1 MSMNREQKR
10 MLQRQGEVDADG
22 EPIRQRRQ
30 QQQQQQRP
38 AEERTGVVQFGREVR
53 AELRKVAWPSR
64 SETGNYTTV
73 VIITIIAITLVV
85 ASLDWIFSGSVL
97 ELFDV

>member
-30 QQQQQQRP
+30 QQQNP
-38 AEERTGVVQFGREVR
+38 AEERTGFVQFGREVR

-73 VIITIIAITLVV
+73 VIITIIVITLVV
-85 ASLDWIFSGSVL
+85 AGLDWIFSESVL

>member
-10 MLQRQGEVDADG
+10 MLQRQGEVAADG
-22 EPIRQRRQ
+22 EPIRQRRP
-30 QQQQQQRP
+30 QQRP
-38 AEERTGVVQFGREVR
+38 AEERTGITPFSREVR

-73 VIITIIAITLVV
+73 VIITILVITAVV
-85 ASLDWIFSGSVL
+85 AGLDWIFSQSVL

>member
-30 QQQQQQRP
+30 QQRS
-38 AEERTGVVQFGREVR
+38 AEERTGIAQFNREVR

-73 VIITIIAITLVV
+73 VIITILAITAVV
-85 ASLDWIFSGSVL
+85 AGLDWIFSQSVL

>member
-30 QQQQQQRP
+30 QQRT
-38 AEERTGVVQFGREVR
+38 AEKRTGVIQFGREVR

-73 VIITIIAITLVV
+73 VIITIITITLVV
-85 ASLDWIFSGSVL
+85 ASLDWIFSESVL

>member
-30 QQQQQQRP
+30 QQQQQRS

-85 ASLDWIFSGSVL
+85 ASLDWIFSESVL

>member
-10 MLQRQGEVDADG
+10 MLQRQGEVDAEG

-30 QQQQQQRP
+30 QQQHRS

>member
-30 QQQQQQRP
+30 QQRS

>member
-10 MLQRQGEVDADG
+10 MLQRQGEVAADG

-30 QQQQQQRP
+30 QQNRQP
-38 AEERTGVVQFGREVR
+38 EERTGAVQFGREVR

-64 SETGNYTTV
+64 SETGNYTAV
-73 VIITIIAITLVV
+73 VIVTIIAITAIV
-85 ASLDWIFSGSVL
+85 AGLDWVFSQSVL

>member
-10 MLQRQGEVDADG
+10 MMQRQGEVDADG

-30 QQQQQQRP
+30 QQSRP
-38 AEERTGVVQFGREVR
+38 AEERAGIGQFAREVR

-64 SETGNYTTV
+64 AETGNYTTV
-73 VIITIIAITLVV
+73 VIITIVAITAIV
-85 ASLDWIFSGSVL
+85 AGLDWVFSQSVL

>member
-10 MLQRQGEVDADG
+10 ILQRQGEVDADG
-22 EPIRQRRQ
+22 EPIRQRR
-30 QQQQQQRP
+30 QQQQQRP

-53 AELRKVAWPSR
+53 AELRKVVWPSR

-85 ASLDWIFSGSVL
+85 AGLDWIFSESVL

>member
-30 QQQQQQRP
+30 QQQQQRP
-38 AEERTGVVQFGREVR
+38 AEERTGLLQFGREVR

-73 VIITIIAITLVV
+73 VIITIITITVVV
-85 ASLDWIFSGSVL
+85 AGLDWIFSESVL

>member
-22 EPIRQRRQ
+22 EPIRQRR
-30 QQQQQQRP
+30 QQQQRP

>member
-10 MLQRQGEVDADG
+10 MLQRQGEGDADG

-30 QQQQQQRP
+30 QQNRQS
-38 AEERTGVVQFGREVR
+38 EERTGVVQFGREVR

-73 VIITIIAITLVV
+73 VIVTIIAITAIV
-85 ASLDWIFSGSVL
+85 AGLDWVFSQSVL